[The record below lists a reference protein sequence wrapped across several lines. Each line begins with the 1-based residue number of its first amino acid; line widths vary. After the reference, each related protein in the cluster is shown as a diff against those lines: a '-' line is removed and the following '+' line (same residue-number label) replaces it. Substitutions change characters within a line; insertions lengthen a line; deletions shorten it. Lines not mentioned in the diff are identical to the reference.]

1 MSDIQLLD
9 CTLRDGGYIN
19 DWEFGHNR
27 LISVFERLVDTNTD
41 VIEIGFIDDRRPFDI
56 NRSIGPDTVS
66 LKNVWGKIKKR
77 PPMVVGMI
85 DYGTCAI
92 ENIEPASDSFIDGI
106 RVIFKKHKMHEAM
119 EYCRQIKE
127 LGYKVFSQLVSV
139 TSYEDDDMRE
149 LISLANEIDPYA
161 VSMVDTYGLLLPDK
175 LLHYSE
181 LLDSGLN
188 KNIRLGFHAHNN
200 FQMGFANAIAFLNRK
215 TDRDILVD
223 GTLFGMGKSAGN
235 APLELL
241 AMYLN
246 DNFDK
251 SYEIRPMMEAIE
263 ESILPIYRKTAW
275 GYQKFFY
282 MSAKEKCHPNYLSF
296 FIKQG
301 NLSQSD
307 LDEILSRIEPD
318 DKKLLYDEQVA
329 KKLYD
334 EFLIEKYDDESTY
347 AKMKP
352 LFEGKTVLL
361 VGPGK
366 NIKLQY
372 DLVNKYI
379 SDNDPVIISVNH
391 IPKYLNVDYI
401 FVTKSNRYEEITDF
415 LHGSDVGIIATS
427 NITTKGKKFDFVV
440 MRNPL
445 LEKSDMFEDNSFLMI
460 LRLLK
465 KISPSKVVCAGMDG
479 YSSYEDNYADPTKE
493 YDFVKKSAVY
503 LNKHVQIAL
512 ESEFS
517 DLNVEF
523 LTFSHYT
530 DVIDINSAAF

>member
-41 VIEIGFIDDRRPFDI
+41 VIEIGFIDDKRPFDI

-200 FQMGFANAIAFLNRK
+200 FL
-215 TDRDILVD
+215 
-223 GTLFGMGKSAGN
+223 
-235 APLELL
+235 
-241 AMYLN
+241 
-246 DNFDK
+246 
-251 SYEIRPMMEAIE
+251 
-263 ESILPIYRKTAW
+263 
-275 GYQKFFY
+275 
-282 MSAKEKCHPNYLSF
+282 
-296 FIKQG
+296 
-301 NLSQSD
+301 
-307 LDEILSRIEPD
+307 
-318 DKKLLYDEQVA
+318 
-329 KKLYD
+329 
-334 EFLIEKYDDESTY
+334 
-347 AKMKP
+347 
-352 LFEGKTVLL
+352 
-361 VGPGK
+361 
-366 NIKLQY
+366 
-372 DLVNKYI
+372 
-379 SDNDPVIISVNH
+379 
-391 IPKYLNVDYI
+391 
-401 FVTKSNRYEEITDF
+401 
-415 LHGSDVGIIATS
+415 
-427 NITTKGKKFDFVV
+427 
-440 MRNPL
+440 
-445 LEKSDMFEDNSFLMI
+445 
-460 LRLLK
+460 
-465 KISPSKVVCAGMDG
+465 
-479 YSSYEDNYADPTKE
+479 
-493 YDFVKKSAVY
+493 
-503 LNKHVQIAL
+503 
-512 ESEFS
+512 
-517 DLNVEF
+517 
-523 LTFSHYT
+523 
-530 DVIDINSAAF
+530 